1 MIRRLLII
9 TLAALPLA
17 GRAAAQTS
25 IELRS
30 SVTLKAGAPITV
42 GDVADVEGEDAEAIM
57 DTVVERD
64 PPTRAFDIDV
74 KAVRAA
80 LGAAKVVRWG
90 KTTLRGSTCS
100 VILMGDESAA
110 AAKKN
115 ADEPA
120 RQRPEVVRL
129 DGPETVRTHVATSL
143 ARMYAVGAND
153 LRLLFDDRD
162 KELLDTP
169 AANRRVDIQPTNSA
183 TTSTRVGLR
192 TYVFSGDRLLM
203 QRTISVEVL
212 VRRTVLS
219 AVAPIPRGHE
229 IDASDFTAS
238 EQWHAPSAAVPC
250 TAEQAV
256 GAVAKARI
264 NAGQVISEA
273 SIEAPIVVK
282 KGDIVEVHCLAGA
295 VHLKAT
301 RARALAAGRD
311 GEIVSFQLEGSKHS
325 FKARM
330 SGRGT
335 AVLVL
340 DTGADLGAETRE
352 AHR

>member
-9 TLAALPLA
+9 MFASLPHAGAAV
-17 GRAAAQTS
+17 AQTS

-30 SVTLKAGAPITV
+30 SVALKAGAPITV
-42 GDVADVEGEDAEAIM
+42 GDVADVEGEDAETIVGV
-57 DTVVERD
+57 VVERD
-64 PPTRAFDIDV
+64 PPSRSFDINV
-74 KAVRAA
+74 KGVRAA
-80 LGAAKVVRWG
+80 LDAAKAVRWG
-90 KTTLRGSTCS
+90 KTTLRGATCS
-100 VILMGDESAA
+100 VTLTGEEPSGPRKKDADDAERPHPAA
-110 AAKKN
+110 
-115 ADEPA
+115 
-120 RQRPEVVRL
+120 VRL
-129 DGPETVRTHVATSL
+129 DGPETVRTHVVTSL
-143 ARMYAVGAND
+143 ARMYAVGTDD

-169 AANRRVDIQPTNSA
+169 AANRRVDIQPTNTA
-183 TTSTRVGLR
+183 TASTRVGLR
-192 TYVFSGDRLLM
+192 TYVFSGDRLVI

-212 VRRTVLS
+212 VRRTVLT
-219 AVAPIPRGHE
+219 AVASIPRGHE
-229 IDASDFTAS
+229 IDPSDFTAS

-256 GAVAKARI
+256 GAVVKARI
-264 NAGQVISEA
+264 NAGQVIAEA

-295 VHLKAT
+295 VHLKAA

-340 DTGADLGAETRE
+340 ESGADFSARE
-352 AHR
+352 NHR